1 MQVTVNHPTIRL
13 RGFES
18 LLAHKMSRDIK
29 LRTWVEID
37 TKAIAKNIARLKSF
51 IAPKTK
57 FLAVV
62 KSNAYGHGII
72 AYAKESKK
80 SGVDFFG
87 VDSIEEALELRGAGI
102 RESILVLGF
111 VFPEQFKVAAEKNIS
126 ITISSLES
134 LRTLFFLKSKKPLKI
149 HIKVDT
155 GLHRQGFLG
164 SDIEKVFRELK
175 KTGDRIIIEGL
186 YTHFAAMET
195 PKYIDYSRMQIREL
209 QKWKNV
215 FSMVGIHPIVHS
227 SATSGIFFS
236 REFHFDMVRAGI
248 SLYGLWPSN
257 EIKEVA
263 PKTKLLPVLSWK
275 SIVTEVKKVKAGERV
290 GYDLTEKLNRD
301 SILAVVPLGY
311 FHGIPRSLSSKG
323 EFLVRGKRAKI
334 IGRVSMDMV
343 VVDITDIKNV
353 RQGDEVVVIGKQG
366 GEEISAEEFAEK
378 AGTINYEIVTRIN
391 TVIPRIYK

>member
-80 SGVDFFG
+80 SGVDFFA

-126 ITISSLES
+126 VTISSLES
-134 LRTLFFLKSKKPLKI
+134 LRTLFFLKAKKPLKI
-149 HIKVDT
+149 HVKIDT
-155 GLHRQGFLG
+155 GLHRQGFQG
-164 SDIEKVFRELK
+164 SDVEKVFSGIKNAGK
-175 KTGDRIIIEGL
+175 KVIVEGL

-195 PKYIDYSRMQIREL
+195 PSYVEYSRGQIAEL
-209 QKWKNV
+209 KKWQRAFILFGFN
-215 FSMVGIHPIVHS
+215 PIVHS

-236 REFHFDMVRAGI
+236 KEFHFDMVRAGI

-275 SIVTEVKKVKAGERV
+275 SIVTEVKKVASGERV

-311 FHGIPRSLSSKG
+311 WHGIPRSLSSKG

-343 VVDITDIKNV
+343 VIDVTDIAGV
-353 RQGDEVVVIGKQG
+353 AQSDEVVVIGKQG
-366 GEEISAEEFAEK
+366 KGEVSAEEFADK

-391 TVIPRIYK
+391 PLIPRIYR